1 MNKIA
6 FFKTALLRL
15 LAALFL
21 LSAVPGM
28 SLPARDAQA
37 AVSKAPAVS
46 RVAYIYGT
54 DASVTANAFNT
65 FLTGRGIT
73 VDLFSDAQAALAT
86 ANFSADDV
94 IIIGDDM
101 DVTGGFFAFDNIQN
115 SLKPVVAIGQWGSQF
130 LIDANLLMISGGTG
144 FLTNGSDYAAHVAD
158 PYAPI
163 WSSPSPVSQ
172 INQRLALYTQ
182 AVPVY
187 ALGNPAPI
195 QFTNRIGRLPGD
207 PNHYSLIAN
216 AVGARCY
223 SYWGY
228 RGLPTLM
235 TPSGMNL
242 FLNFAFGSP
251 CTAGSYT
258 LNSALASTAPV
269 MDGSLDYGEWSLT
282 PNRLEMDHGFAAAM
296 NDNIRLYLMV
306 DVLESNV
313 NNTGANQND
322 FWVTIDTNNDQ
333 QITPAIDLNYAL
345 VDATRNMRYQHYIN
359 PAQWDFLS
367 ATTLSSLGPGFD
379 CYSAD
384 NTRILNIN
392 TQTFDCAPHQIWEIA
407 IDLKEI
413 NAVPGD
419 TIHIGLRTATPNPE
433 FTDELPN
440 SFDVDFNNLIAVH
453 LASIPIPPHDPNAN
467 IAFATP
473 SMEITQVVQD
483 VNNSIPLAANK
494 ATAGRVAVITTG
506 TSIPQPVLEYLY
518 GQRGGND
525 LPGSPLV
532 KQINA
537 PLVYDRSSLT
547 ATANF
552 MLPAS
557 WTTLGENFFHV
568 GASDFNGHVIS
579 TAPKLL
585 PFQNKAVPVYWF
597 IQENNGTANAPD
609 LPSLSTIATY
619 ESYVKTVFPV
629 PDVTFV
635 VKPWT
640 VLGALNG
647 AGLQTI
653 VDDVSKYYNAIS
665 AAYWNAIL
673 QNQPPPF
680 ALPELIFAA
689 GNIGGG
695 LSDPT
700 WYNNGGGHAA
710 AGGSASSGEGVA
722 AHEFNHDLDRSSN
735 GTWGRHV
742 GACGASGPDSNW
754 PNGSVP
760 DITEYGFDTR
770 LPWLN
775 TNASKTIVPPTFPD
789 LMSYCGSGMLPTKWV
804 SPYRYKNWF
813 TSPLFPAAVQTGP
826 VNSIYVNGSLNVGGS
841 GALDPAFFA
850 PGMPIAPSASGAYS
864 LRLSG
869 SGIPTTTYSF
879 NIAFQDVEG
888 NPLTTIPFH
897 FVVEDP
903 GGVTQIQLL
912 HGMQVLATL
921 DKAVSPPSAN
931 FTAPAAG
938 PLSGQVTVSWN
949 LTAGDVALA
958 SLRQELDF
966 STDGGTTW
974 MPVAIDLPGTVKTYS
989 LDSSLLAMTS
999 QGRLRLVV
1007 SDGLNNVT
1015 VVSANVFSV
1024 GNHPPL
1030 VNILAPFNL
1039 GYLPGGSPIGLQG
1052 EASDVDEPS
1061 VPDNHFLWTM
1071 DGSTTLGVGR
1081 NLPVTLSDGQ
1091 HTLTLTVLDSG
1102 GATGSASVTVFVNLH
1117 RVLLPMIRR

>member
-6 FFKTALLRL
+6 FFKTALLRF

-28 SLPARDAQA
+28 GLPARDAQA
-37 AVSKAPAVS
+37 AVSRAPAVS
-46 RVAYIYGT
+46 HVAYIYGT
-54 DASVTANAFNT
+54 DPSVTANAFNT
-65 FLTGRGIT
+65 FLTGRGIS

-86 ANFSADDV
+86 ANFSADDA
-94 IIIGDDM
+94 IIIGDDIEP
-101 DVTGGFFAFDNIQN
+101 TGGSFSFPNIRN
-115 SLKPVVAIGQWGSQF
+115 ANKPVVAIGQWGSMF
-130 LIDANLLMISGGTG
+130 LIAANPPLISGGTG
-144 FLTNGSDYAAHVAD
+144 FLTTGSDYAAHVAD
-158 PYAPI
+158 PYAPV
-163 WSSPSPVSQ
+163 WSYPSQVSQ
-172 INQRLALYTQ
+172 INQYLSLYTQ

-187 ALGNPAPI
+187 ALGNPTPI
-195 QFTNRIGRLPGD
+195 QLSNRIGRLPGD
-207 PNHYSLIAN
+207 PNHYSLIADR
-216 AVGARCY
+216 VGSVCY

-228 RGLPTLM
+228 RGLPALM
-235 TPSGMNL
+235 TPSGMTL
-242 FLNFAFGSP
+242 FLNMVMGNP

-258 LNSALASTAPV
+258 LNSVLASTAPV
-269 MDGSLDYGEWSLT
+269 TDGSLDYGEWSLT
-282 PNRLEMDHGFAAAM
+282 PNRLEMDHGFAAVM
-296 NDNIRLYLMV
+296 NDNIRMYLMV

-313 NNTGANQND
+313 NNTGVNQND
-322 FWVTIDTNNDQ
+322 FWVTIDTNNDGL
-333 QITPAIDLNYAL
+333 ITPGVDLNYAL
-345 VDATRNMRYQHYIN
+345 VGTTRNMRYSQYIN
-359 PAQWDFLS
+359 PAQWDPPS

-379 CYSAD
+379 CYTPD

-392 TQTFDCAPHQIWEIA
+392 TQTFDCAAHQIWEIA

-413 NAVPGD
+413 NAVPGE
-419 TIHIGLRTATPNPE
+419 TIHIGLRTGTPNPE
-433 FTDELPN
+433 FTDEVPN
-440 SFDVDFNNLIAVH
+440 TFDVDFQNLIAVH
-453 LASIPIPPHDPNAN
+453 LASKAFPPHDPNAN
-467 IAFATP
+467 IAFAAP

-494 ATAGRVAVITTG
+494 ATAGRVAVIS
-506 TSIPQPVLEYLY
+506 TSALSPQPVLEYLY

-532 KQINA
+532 KQVNA
-537 PLVYDRSSLT
+537 PLAYDRSSLT

-557 WTTLGENFFHV
+557 WTTQGENFFHV

-579 TAPKLL
+579 TSPQLL
-585 PFQNKAVPVYWF
+585 LFKAKAVPVYWF
-597 IQENNGTANAPD
+597 IQENNGTANAPN
-609 LPSLSTIATY
+609 LPTLATIASY

-629 PDVTFV
+629 SDATFV
-635 VKPWT
+635 LKPWT

-653 VDDVSKYYNAIS
+653 VDAVSKYYNAVS
-665 AAYWNAIL
+665 ATYWNAVL
-673 QNQPPPF
+673 QNQTPPF

-689 GNIGGG
+689 STVGGG

-710 AGGSASSGEGVA
+710 AGGIATSGEGVA

-742 GACGASGPDSNW
+742 GACGAQGPDPNW

-789 LMSYCGSGMLPTKWV
+789 LMSYCGSGLLPTKWV
-804 SPYRYKNWF
+804 SPYRYQNWF
-813 TSPLFPAAVQTGP
+813 ASPIFPATPQAAP
-826 VNSIYVNGSLNVGGS
+826 VNSIYIDGSLNVGGS
-841 GALDPAFFA
+841 GSLEPATFA
-850 PGMPIAPSASGAYS
+850 AGMPLTPSPSGAYS
-864 LRLSG
+864 LQLSG
-869 SGIPTTTYSF
+869 PGITTVTHSF
-879 NIAFQDVEG
+879 DVAFQDAES
-888 NPLTTIPFH
+888 NPLITVPFH
-897 FVVEDP
+897 FILADP

-921 DKAVSPPSAN
+921 DKAASPPSAD

-958 SLRQELDF
+958 SLRQELDY

-974 MPVAIDLPGTVKTYS
+974 MPVAIDLPGTVTTYS

-999 QGRLRLVV
+999 QGRLHLIV

-1015 VVSANVFSV
+1015 VESANVFSV

-1039 GYLPGGSPIGLQG
+1039 GYLPGASPVGLQG

-1081 NLPVTLSDGQ
+1081 NLPVTLPDGQ
-1091 HTLTLTVLDSG
+1091 HTLTLTVLDNG
-1102 GATGSASVTVFVNLH
+1102 GATGSASVTVFVNLR
-1117 RVLLPMIRR
+1117 RVLLPVIRR

>member
-1 MNKIA
+1 MKRIN
-6 FFKTALLRL
+6 FYRVALLRF

-21 LSAVPGM
+21 LSSALVANSPTENI
-28 SLPARDAQA
+28 QA

-54 DASVTANAFNT
+54 DPSATANAFNT

-86 ANFSADDV
+86 ADFSPDDT

-115 SLKPVVAIGQWGSQF
+115 SGKPVVAIGNWGSQF
-130 LIDANLLMISGGTG
+130 LIEANLPMISGGTG
-144 FLTNGSDYAAHVAD
+144 FLTTASDYAAHVAD
-158 PYAPI
+158 PYAPV

-172 INQRLALYTQ
+172 INQYLALYTQ
-182 AVPVY
+182 AVSVY
-187 ALGNPAPI
+187 GLGNPAPI
-195 QFTNRIGRLPGD
+195 QFSTRIGRLPGD
-207 PNHYSLIAN
+207 PNHYSLIAD
-216 AVGARCY
+216 ATGARCY

-228 RGLPTLM
+228 RGLPTVM

-242 FLNFAFGSP
+242 FLNMVFGSP

-258 LNSALASTAPV
+258 LNSVLASTAPV

-282 PNRLEMDHGFAAAM
+282 PNRLEMDHGFAAVM
-296 NDNIRLYLMV
+296 NDNIRLYLMM
-306 DVLESNV
+306 DVLESSV
-313 NNTGANQND
+313 NNSGANEND
-322 FWVTIDTNNDQ
+322 FWVSIDTNNDGL
-333 QITPAIDLNYAL
+333 ITPGVDLNYAL
-345 VDATRNMRYQHYIN
+345 VDATHNMRYQHYVN
-359 PAQWDFLS
+359 PAQWDSLS
-367 ATTLSSLGPGFD
+367 TTTLSSLGPGFD
-379 CYSAD
+379 CYSPD

-392 TQTFDCAPHQIWEIA
+392 TQQFDCSAHQIWEIA

-413 NAVPGD
+413 NALPGQ
-419 TIHIGLRTATPNPE
+419 TIHIGLRTSTPNPE

-440 SFDVDFNNLIAVH
+440 SFDVDFSNLITVH
-453 LASIPIPPHDPNAN
+453 LASMPIPPHDPNAN

-483 VNNSIPLAANK
+483 VNNNIPLVANK
-494 ATAGRVAVITTG
+494 ATAGRVAVVTTG
-506 TSIPQPVLEYLY
+506 ASTPQPVLEYLY

-537 PLVYDRSSLT
+537 PLAYDRSSLT
-547 ATANF
+547 STANF
-552 MLPAS
+552 MLPGS
-557 WTTLGENFFHV
+557 WTNPGENFFHV
-568 GASDFNGHVIS
+568 GASDFNGHTIS
-579 TAPKLL
+579 TSPQLL
-585 PFQNKAVPVYWF
+585 PFQAKAVPVYWF

-609 LPSLSTIATY
+609 LPSLATIASY

-629 PDVTFV
+629 PDATFV
-635 VKPWT
+635 LKPWT

-653 VDDVSKYYNAIS
+653 VDDVAQYYNAIS
-665 AAYWNAIL
+665 AVYWNAVL

-689 GNIGGG
+689 GDIGGG

-710 AGGSASSGEGVA
+710 AGGNASSGEGVA

-742 GACGASGPDSNW
+742 GACGAQGPDPNW
-754 PNGSVP
+754 PNGTNP
-760 DITEYGFDTR
+760 AITEYGFDTR
-770 LPWLN
+770 LPWQN
-775 TNASKTIVPPTFPD
+775 TNVSKTIVPPTFPD
-789 LMSYCGSGMLPTKWV
+789 LMSYCGSGMLPTKWI
-804 SPYRYKNWF
+804 SPYRYRAWF
-813 TSPLFPAAVQTGP
+813 SSPLFPAAPQAGP
-826 VNSIYVNGSLNVGGS
+826 VNSIYINGSLDVGGS

-850 PGMPIAPSASGAYS
+850 PGMPISPSASGAYS
-864 LRLSG
+864 VQLSG
-869 SGIPTTTYSF
+869 PGIMTITHSF
-879 NIAFQDVEG
+879 DAVFQDVEG
-888 NPLTTIPFH
+888 NPLTAIPFH
-897 FVVEDP
+897 FVLADP
-903 GGVTQIQLL
+903 GGVTTIQLR
-912 HGMQVLATL
+912 HGAQVLDTL
-921 DKAVSPPSAN
+921 NKAAAPPSAA

-938 PLSGQVTVSWN
+938 ALAGQMTVSWN
-949 LTAGDVALA
+949 LAAGDVPPAG
-958 SLRQELDF
+958 LRQQLDF

-974 MPVAIDLPGTVKTYS
+974 MPVAFNLPGTVTAIN
-989 LDSSLLAMTS
+989 LDTSLLPMTS
-999 QGRLRLVV
+999 QGRLRLII

-1015 VVSANVFSV
+1015 VDSPNVFSV

-1030 VNILAPFNL
+1030 VNILAPFNM
-1039 GYLPGGSPIGLQG
+1039 GYLPGGTPVALQG

-1061 VPDNHFLWTM
+1061 VPDSHFQWTM

-1081 NLPVTLSDGQ
+1081 ILPVTLPNGQ
-1091 HTLTLTVLDSG
+1091 HNLTLTVLDSG
-1102 GATGSASVTVFVNLH
+1102 GATASTSVTVFVNQR
-1117 RVLLPMIRR
+1117 RVLLPLVRK